1 MADKPWWPSTI
12 TPLPQGMEDY
22 LAQSGMDDAGK
33 DGLRQH
39 LQGVVKDNPLW
50 NNDQTLWYRGGLA
63 KQSASPSGEVP
74 VGTQWGGMV
83 KEGPN
88 MGEGHETAD
97 NPLGVPPPGSIG
109 ETIGNILEEYDDVK
123 KRGGNVKPEDETEIS
138 QWIDLELGDGATKKL
153 RELINKNKTMKPDEL
168 EKLPEMQKI
177 WKDRKKSEAMAAQ
190 IKEGKEDWAENGP
203 EANKSRW
210 HKLPPLTDEQR
221 RKLFATGQPAYPPG
235 ATPEQM
241 LGYPWKK

>member
-1 MADKPWWPSTI
+1 MADKAWWPSTI

-63 KQSASPSGEVP
+63 KPEPPTGKEPP
-74 VGTQWGGMV
+74 VGSELNGMV
-83 KEGPN
+83 KEGPSMDVAGPASIKEIIEAIN
-88 MGEGHETAD
+88 DSEADAIAHGGKPWKPGDDFGDETDEWIDSHLGEGSANKIHE
-97 NPLGVPPPGSIG
+97 L
-109 ETIGNILEEYDDVK
+109 LY
-123 KRGGNVKPEDETEIS
+123 
-138 QWIDLELGDGATKKL
+138 
-153 RELINKNKTMKPDEL
+153 KNKTMAPEKIEALPAMQQIWENRQEDKERLADIKRQRDEML
-168 EKLPEMQKI
+168 
-177 WKDRKKSEAMAAQ
+177 RG
-190 IKEGKEDWAENGP
+190 EGP
-203 EANKSRW
+203 FANTDKWRQ
-210 HKLPPLTDEQR
+210 LPPLTDEQR
-221 RKLFATGQPAYPPG
+221 RKLFATGQPKYPPS